1 MIKKEELKSL
11 YENELKEKLAGLEG
25 LRKSLAKR
33 TLGGIALIA
42 LPIIIG
48 IAVFVYLDSN
58 NNASMGGLA
67 TVLPFVIIALVIT
80 GIVLLVLNIK
90 KQKAYRNRYKN
101 EVVAEVVRA
110 IDPEWSYAPDG
121 CISQGEYYSSDLFR
135 QHFDRYNGDD
145 LISGKIEKTDFR
157 CSELHTEYKEVTY
170 DKDGKRQERW
180 VTIFKGLFFH
190 ADFNKEIRAQTY
202 LQPDTSERLLGKFGQ
217 KLQFSTKGKLV
228 KLENPEFE
236 KIFAVFSTDQ
246 NEARYILTPAIMEAL
261 VNIYKQ
267 YKRPMHLSFIG
278 SRVYV
283 AMSFNK
289 DLFEPKIFKNGVKY
303 EDVEFMYNLFM
314 VNATII
320 HELNLNTRIWTKE

>member
-1 MIKKEELKSL
+1 MIKKEELQSL
-11 YENELKEKLAGLEG
+11 YESQLKGKLAGLED
-25 LRKSLAKR
+25 LRKSVAKR
-33 TLGGIALIA
+33 IITGIVLIA
-42 LPIIIG
+42 LPVIIG
-48 IAVFVYLDSN
+48 VAVFVYLDSN
-58 NNASMGGLA
+58 HNASMGGLEN
-67 TVLPFVIIALVIT
+67 VLPFVIIAIIIT

-90 KQKAYRNRYKN
+90 KKNEYRRRYKN

>member
-1 MIKKEELKSL
+1 MIKKEELQSL
-11 YENELKEKLAGLEG
+11 YENELKNKLAGLEG
-25 LRKSLAKR
+25 LRKSVAKR

-42 LPIIIG
+42 LPVIFG
-48 IAVFVYLDSN
+48 IAVYESVDLKMNLSKD
-58 NNASMGGLA
+58 GLA
-67 TVLPFVIIALVIT
+67 KVLPFVFIALFIA
-80 GIVLLVLNIK
+80 GIVFLILNLK
-90 KQKAYRNRYKN
+90 KKKEYRRRYKA
-101 EVVAEVVRA
+101 EVVSEVVRA
-110 IDPEWSYAPDG
+110 IDPEWNYAPDSH
-121 CISQGEYYSSDLFR
+121 IAQYEYHSSDLFR
-135 QHFDRYNGDD
+135 QHYDRYQGDD
-145 LISGKIEKTDFR
+145 LISGTIDKTDFR
-157 CSELHTEYKEVTY
+157 CSELHTEYKEVTH

-202 LQPDTSERLLGKFGQ
+202 IQPDTSERLLGKFGQ

-246 NEARYILTPAIMEAL
+246 TEARYILTPAIMEAL
-261 VNIYKQ
+261 VNIYKH
-267 YKRPMHLSFIG
+267 YKRRMHLSFIG

-283 AMSFNK
+283 AMCFSKN
-289 DLFEPKIFKNGVKY
+289 LFEPKIFRSGVKF

-320 HELNLNTRIWTKE
+320 HELNLNTRIWTKK

>member
-11 YENELKEKLAGLEG
+11 YENELKAKLDGLES
-25 LRKSLAKR
+25 LRKSVAQRILVGI
-33 TLGGIALIA
+33 TYIVLPIILGGGLFIFAERSNDESLQSLIKVLPFIVIALI
-42 LPIIIG
+42 
-48 IAVFVYLDSN
+48 
-58 NNASMGGLA
+58 
-67 TVLPFVIIALVIT
+67 IT
-80 GIVLLVLNIK
+80 GIVLLVLNMK
-90 KQKAYRNRYKN
+90 KKNEYRNRYKN
-101 EVVAEVVRA
+101 EVVREVVKA
-110 IDPEWSYAPDG
+110 IDPEWNYAPDG
-121 CISQGEYYSSDLFR
+121 HISQNEYHSSDLFR
-135 QHFDRYNGDD
+135 QQFDRYIGDD
-145 LISGKIEKTDFR
+145 LISGTIEKTDFR
-157 CSELHTEYKEVTY
+157 CSELHTEYKEVTR

-246 NEARYILTPAIMEAL
+246 TEARYILTPAIMEAL
-261 VNIYKQ
+261 VNIYKM
-267 YKRPMHLSFIG
+267 YKRNMHLSFIG
-278 SRVYV
+278 SRVFV

-289 DLFEPKIFKNGVKY
+289 DLFEPKIFSSGVKY

-320 HELNLNTRIWTKE
+320 HELNLNTRIWTKD